1 MALKNIMHA
10 PQRLTAVVALLFFC
24 LYSPVKAPT
33 EVSAQKN
40 PKPEDIV
47 EVSIKSYYGT
57 RAGLYGI
64 QRNGTLRAQI
74 KLITP
79 EGTRE
84 GKSVTKFIR
93 KDKLADDLLLIDLEL
108 PGTRYTIGFDGKE
121 TWTILDGEVQ
131 KPTPAAVDAFRS
143 AHEHGYE
150 ALLRYKENGSKL
162 EYVGTNKLGTLDMDI
177 IDMTSPTGARTRYE
191 VSRRTGRII
200 YANYE
205 DKSAPDSSPIKYRLY
220 FKGFKPIQNTWVPYE
235 VQVFQDGKMV
245 EERKLVESVFNI
257 QLDENSFKAENAN
270 KPADA
275 AIKP

>member
-93 KDKLADDLLLIDLEL
+93 KEKLTDDLLMIDLEL

-121 TWTILDGEVQ
+121 T
-131 KPTPAAVDAFRS
+131 
-143 AHEHGYE
+143 
-150 ALLRYKENGSKL
+150 
-162 EYVGTNKLGTLDMDI
+162 
-177 IDMTSPTGARTRYE
+177 
-191 VSRRTGRII
+191 
-200 YANYE
+200 
-205 DKSAPDSSPIKYRLY
+205 
-220 FKGFKPIQNTWVPYE
+220 
-235 VQVFQDGKMV
+235 
-245 EERKLVESVFNI
+245 
-257 QLDENSFKAENAN
+257 
-270 KPADA
+270 
-275 AIKP
+275 